1 MEETGI
7 SEDKQSCSNEYVD
20 ALAII
25 NFILIN
31 FITHVFSV
39 GPDHQAV
46 SEPGSIRDRVR
57 VTFLQ

>member
-1 MEETGI
+1 MKI
-7 SEDKQSCSNEYVD
+7 KKSCSNEYVD

>member
-1 MEETGI
+1 MKI
-7 SEDKQSCSNEYVD
+7 KKSCSNEYV
-20 ALAII
+20 LAMI

>member
-7 SEDKQSCSNEYVD
+7 SEDKQSCSNEYV
-20 ALAII
+20 LAII

-39 GPDHQAV
+39 GPDHQAM